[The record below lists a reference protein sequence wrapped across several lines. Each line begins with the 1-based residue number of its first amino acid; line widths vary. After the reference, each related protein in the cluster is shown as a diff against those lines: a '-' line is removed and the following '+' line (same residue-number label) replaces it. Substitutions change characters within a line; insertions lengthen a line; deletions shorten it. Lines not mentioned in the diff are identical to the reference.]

1 MFSKGRKNILRRVN
15 TYMVAIGPRLRRQ
28 GCWLLV
34 VYTRGGGTYRVV
46 TVIDAK
52 NPDHVAKRREE
63 KGRWVRVW

>member
-1 MFSKGRKNILRRVN
+1 
-15 TYMVAIGPRLRRQ
+15 MVAIGPRLRRQ

-46 TVIDAK
+46 TVIDTK